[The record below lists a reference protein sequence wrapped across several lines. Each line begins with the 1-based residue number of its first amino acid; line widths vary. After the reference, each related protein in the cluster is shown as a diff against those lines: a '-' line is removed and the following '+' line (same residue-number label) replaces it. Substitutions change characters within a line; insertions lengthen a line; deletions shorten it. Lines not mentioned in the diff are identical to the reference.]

1 MNTSPDVK
9 LGRMLWGPGPLPQ
22 GAALL
27 GTVTRP
33 NLEGGAFNRVAGD
46 VALSTMKTNERRAV
60 RDAAALAELL
70 DRITE
75 RGHHAEAEE

>member
-33 NLEGGAFNRVAGD
+33 NLEGGALLRMPTGRLVQGNAGSLRTLPPD
-46 VALSTMKTNERRAV
+46 VTPPKG
-60 RDAAALAELL
+60 DA
-70 DRITE
+70 
-75 RGHHAEAEE
+75 